1 MSTIGAPN
9 ANMVKV
15 GEVQKEAAWQT
26 AGARK
31 RRVAKR
37 ASAQA
42 QKAHEKAEAMIVDAL
57 SDAIDVEVAAD
68 LAGEKVAAGVK
79 TESVAKAVEAA
90 KQLPPLPPKKKAA
103 VRFEAA
109 PAKVDREAAAIADAE
124 REAVAK
130 VMADEDRIRA
140 MQKKAFEAEMAR
152 LEGLAVVEAREEA
165 HKAYMAKCKA
175 DSEAKQARREER
187 ASRHVEVERQRSLSK
202 EKREAGRAG
211 RNAEDKVRKITCFR
225 CGRVGHVQRDCEY
238 GEDDV
243 SSSTSGTGSDD
254 GSVDTASS
262 DSAEFQQ
269 AKRKE
274 SKFHAQFDPNE
285 VAERYGSFSA
295 NMKPVNSEIDMKV
308 GSAIWL
314 AGTAAAWATTAA
326 RAIAPRL
333 QAVAQVVSEAVPRF
347 RVLGIEVITG
357 PLAQATPVDAKTLQQ
372 IISRNENRR
381 MRGGIE
387 AMTNNLM
394 RAISVAPLSG
404 LVDLSNT
411 AEAIPTPT
419 VGQMLRD
426 RLATTMPYAEAEA
439 AGNALDDKNAME
451 INIAE
456 AEAAA
461 AAVPV
466 TAETLETRRV
476 NKIKWLIRFARW
488 AGFAMAM
495 TGLLS
500 HLMPPRVDYQFEFVL
515 PVTPMTDDVRFSNQ
529 KARDAFFPDGQL
541 AQFKVTRTPAVVSG
555 VHRLSKWIGARNER
569 ESVQK
574 CLRWI
579 NWAIAK
585 TQYVSREIVSLEL
598 LATCLNPRVSAN
610 AASGGDVER
619 IFTAVGMAAGTEDR
633 INYDRH
639 KGAAQQ
645 VPAATA
651 RAAMAYLMSRGDPG
665 RFSF

>member
-15 GEVQKEAAWQT
+15 GEVQKGAAWQT

-31 RRVAKR
+31 RRAAMR

-42 QKAHEKAEAMIVDAL
+42 REAHEKAEALIVDAL
-57 SDAIDVEVAAD
+57 SDAIDAEVAAD

-79 TESVAKAVEAA
+79 NELVAKAVEAA
-90 KQLPPLPPKKKAA
+90 KQLPPLPPKKK

-109 PAKVDREAAAIADAE
+109 PAKVSREAAAIADAE

-140 MQKKAFEAEMAR
+140 MQQMAFEAEMAR
-152 LEGLAVVEAREEA
+152 LEGLAIAEAREEA
-165 HKAYMAKCKA
+165 QKAY
-175 DSEAKQARREER
+175 EAKQARREER
-187 ASRHVEVERQRSLSK
+187 ANRHVEVERQRSLSK

-243 SSSTSGTGSDD
+243 SSSTSGTWSDD
-254 GSVDTASS
+254 GTVDTASS

-274 SKFHAQFDPNE
+274 SKFHVQFDPDE

-295 NMKPVNSEIDMKV
+295 NLKPVNSEIDMKV

-381 MRGGIE
+381 IRGGIE

-515 PVTPMTDDVRFSNQ
+515 PATPMTDDVRFSNQ